1 MLRTCVYVGGGGT
14 YGHVHG
20 QLALGSRSGRSLGLA
35 PRLRERTP
43 VARKIL
49 HLSCFT
55 PSACTRRRRAR
66 RARRCGLAF
75 GARALDSGSVLGARA
90 RARTRTRGSR
100 PHAWAMRSQQSSGL
114 ACFPYSAACAG
125 RSVASCFTP
134 YTRSV
139 PGSVEPMR
147 WTASDG
153 EPTAIAGHRCPPL
166 GPSEGD
172 VNEKLEKTEEEIG
185 QTEAVEKKGK
195 MLQEEVCDR
204 RRLQKEAGMRS
215 PPLIVWRTC
224 HQTETHSARRSLHKY
239 RRKERADYSLD
250 G

>member
-1 MLRTCVYVGGGGT
+1 MMRYAAHVCVCLGGEGRMGT
-14 YGHVHG
+14 NGHVLGLVHG

-55 PSACTRRRRAR
+55 PSACTRQRRTR

-114 ACFPYSAACAG
+114 ACFPYSACAG

-147 WTASDG
+147 WTAS
-153 EPTAIAGHRCPPL
+153 PP
-166 GPSEGD
+166 P
-172 VNEKLEKTEEEIG
+172 
-185 QTEAVEKKGK
+185 
-195 MLQEEVCDR
+195 
-204 RRLQKEAGMRS
+204 
-215 PPLIVWRTC
+215 
-224 HQTETHSARRSLHKY
+224 
-239 RRKERADYSLD
+239 
-250 G
+250 

>member
-1 MLRTCVYVGGGGT
+1 MCMWGGGGDVPH
-14 YGHVHG
+14 GHVLGLVHG
-20 QLALGSRSGRSLGLA
+20 QVALGSRSGRSLGLA

-100 PHAWAMRSQQSSGL
+100 STARLGDAIATIQWPCVLSVFSSLRWAIGGLVLYALHAVGPRV
-114 ACFPYSAACAG
+114 G
-125 RSVASCFTP
+125 RADAV
-134 YTRSV
+134 
-139 PGSVEPMR
+139 
-147 WTASDG
+147 DG
-153 EPTAIAGHRCPPL
+153 EPTAIPARSTGHRCPPL

-185 QTEAVEKKGK
+185 QTEAVEKKGE
-195 MLQEEVCDR
+195 MLQEEV
-204 RRLQKEAGMRS
+204 
-215 PPLIVWRTC
+215 I
-224 HQTETHSARRSLHKY
+224 AR
-239 RRKERADYSLD
+239 
-250 G
+250 